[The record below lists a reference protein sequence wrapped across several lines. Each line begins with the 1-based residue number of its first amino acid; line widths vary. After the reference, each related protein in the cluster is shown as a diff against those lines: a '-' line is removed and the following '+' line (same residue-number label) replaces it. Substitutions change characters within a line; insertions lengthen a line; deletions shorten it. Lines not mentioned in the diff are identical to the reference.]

1 MDTATRQ
8 TSPLERLAQVWGRRK
23 WIAILTFLPLATAVV
38 SVVAALPNLYQSS
51 ALVLVERQ
59 QVPEEFVRSTVTSAI
74 ETRLQTINQE
84 ILSRSRLEQ
93 LISRFGLYPDL
104 RRRVSPEEV
113 IEAMRRDIQLELRG
127 AEQRGN
133 ERSTIAFSLS
143 YRGSDAQTVAQ
154 VTNTLA
160 SFYIEENLKVRER
173 QAAGTAD
180 FLKIQLD
187 QVKAKLDQQEK
198 QVGEFKKSHVGELP
212 QEMEVNLA
220 TLERLNTQL
229 RLNGDNQVRALE
241 RRDALLRQIAELTQP
256 AKGATTGDAGGPG
269 TGAAATAAMG
279 AAPYVLPPAP
289 PNPIAARLARLQQ
302 ELAELKTR
310 FSDKYPDVIRLKAE
324 IADTEKE
331 LADERVREAAENPA
345 TGAPMA
351 RPGATTPAQGPSP
364 LEAYLFRTHQAVAEV
379 ESELKVLKAEETRL
393 HSAIQGYQQRV
404 QDTPL
409 REQQYK
415 ELARDYDST
424 RELYASLL
432 KRLAES
438 QIAESMEQRQKGE
451 QFRVIDPALP
461 SDKPIAP
468 DRVRLLGVGLALALG
483 AAFGLVLLAEHLDTG
498 FHTVDDLRG
507 FTTVPILA
515 SIPRIVTSGDTRRS
529 RRRFRVAAA
538 GAVIGLALVAGGS
551 FWAARGNER
560 LAVRLTRQS

>member
-1 MDTATRQ
+1 MDTPTRQ
-8 TSPLERLAQVWGRRK
+8 TNPLEQLAQVWGRRK
-23 WIAILTFLPLATAVV
+23 WIGILTFLPLATAVV
-38 SVVAALPNLYQSS
+38 SVVAWLPNLYQSS

-113 IEAMRRDIQLELRG
+113 IERMRRDIQLELRG
-127 AEQRGN
+127 AEQKGA
-133 ERSTIAFSLS
+133 EHRSTIAFALS
-143 YRGSDAQTVAQ
+143 YRGSDPQTVAQ

-187 QVKAKLDQQEK
+187 QVKVKLDQEEK
-198 QVGEFKKSHVGELP
+198 QVSEFKKTYVGELP

-220 TLERLNTQL
+220 TLERLNNEL
-229 RLNGDNQVRALE
+229 RLNGDNQMRALE
-241 RRDALLRQIAELTQP
+241 RREALLRQIAEFTPKP
-256 AKGATTGDAGGPG
+256 AKDGTTGD
-269 TGAAATAAMG
+269 TAAMS
-279 AAPYVLPPAP
+279 AAPYGLPPAP
-289 PNPIAARLARLQQ
+289 QDPTAVRLARLRQ

-310 FSDKYPDVIRLKAE
+310 FSDKYPDIIRLKAD

-331 LADERVREAAENPA
+331 LADKRVREAEENPA

-351 RPGATTPAQGPSP
+351 RPAGPPVAALGQGPNP
-364 LEAYLFRTHQAVAEV
+364 LEAYLFQTRQAIAQVD
-379 ESELKVLKAEETRL
+379 SELKLLKVEESRL
-393 HSAIQGYQQRV
+393 QTAIQGYQQRV
-404 QDTPL
+404 HDTPL

-468 DRVRLLGVGLALALG
+468 DRGRLLGAGFALALG
-483 AAFGLVLLAEHLDTG
+483 AALGVVFLVEHLDSG

-515 SIPRIVTSGDTRRS
+515 SIPRIVTSSDTRRS
-529 RRRFRVAAA
+529 RRRFRLAAA
-538 GAVIGLALVAGGS
+538 GAVIGLAVVAGGS
-551 FWAARGNER
+551 FWVARGNEQLVTL
-560 LAVRLTRQS
+560 LAGRRPS